1 MRLEPAKPQKFR
13 QLLMWASLLL
23 TLALVYWQWSS
34 EDAADET
41 VVADSSLTQPA
52 RQQNNAQPAARP
64 VTAAEPAAAS
74 APAQTAAERATP
86 VAAAEAVAP
95 AAVTPAPVN
104 NVVLPRLAPAKVS
117 HALFTAHEWL
127 PPPPKPQPP
136 PPPQAPPLPYTY
148 VGSLQD
154 VPEGSTVILMQQK
167 KVLMPRLK
175 SQVTAQ
181 WRLDREDEQSVYFT
195 YLPLNQAVVLSKA
208 KTAAAGLRQAA
219 ADTEDNIPLEQ

>member
-1 MRLEPAKPQKFR
+1 MRLEAANAQTSRRP
-13 QLLMWASLLL
+13 LLWISLLL
-23 TLALVYWQWSS
+23 TIALVYWQWSA
-34 EDAADET
+34 EQEAADEV
-41 VVADSSLTQPA
+41 VVADSTLTTAAPVKSSAPVAATPA
-52 RQQNNAQPAARP
+52 TVTVSEPQLDSGHDQAAQPAA
-64 VTAAEPAAAS
+64 AEVSSP
-74 APAQTAAERATP
+74 
-86 VAAAEAVAP
+86 
-95 AAVTPAPVN
+95 
-104 NVVLPRLAPAKVS
+104 VVLPRKLPAKVS

-127 PPPPKPQPP
+127 PPPVKPQPP

-148 VGSLQD
+148 VGSMQD

-181 WRLDREDEQSVYFT
+181 WRLDSEDAQSVYFT

-208 KTAAAGLRQAA
+208 KTAAAGQRQSV